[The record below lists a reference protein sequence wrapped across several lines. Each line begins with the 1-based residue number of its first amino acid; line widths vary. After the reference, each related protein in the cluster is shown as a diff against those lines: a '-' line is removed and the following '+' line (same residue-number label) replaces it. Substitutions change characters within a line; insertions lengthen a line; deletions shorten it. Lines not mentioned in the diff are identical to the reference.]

1 MGRSILTALKRENEK
16 DKAGSG
22 DGEKE
27 RETDGGRERERGHRV
42 DKGQRNNGLMVIE
55 DGQNNHC
62 SALTRLNIGLM

>member
-1 MGRSILTALKRENEK
+1 MKKTKQAVETERKRERQME
-16 DKAGSG
+16 G
-22 DGEKE
+22 
-27 RETDGGRERERGHRV
+27 ERERGHRV